1 MKFSCEQCQTKYNL
15 PDDRVRGKVLKIRCK
30 KCGCQITVSQG
41 GVRTAKGEGES
52 EDATMVGSRASVG
65 LLSSGGGG
73 GGHSGGDE
81 SEGGDSTM
89 IGGMADFFSK
99 LGGPTQQAPDE
110 WHLSLDGNVVDP
122 MPLAELA
129 QRVLSEQGT
138 PGRDIFV
145 WREGQSDWLPPD
157 SIDEVRAAVDKAR
170 KNPQPVK
177 AKPAPAPKPA
187 DDEDEGGD
195 KTQMGSLD
203 FAALG
208 LGDAKASWED
218 PETKVEPPKSGA
230 KSEPAKAAAKDAGK
244 DAKGAGKDT
253 APKGV
258 LGKAAAKDA
267 EPAKSATNSKDG
279 IKAEPL
285 KSATNSKDG
294 IKAEPLKSATNS
306 KDGIKAEPL
315 KSATNSK
322 DGIKAEPAKSAAKDA
337 VKPDVKA
344 AAKDDADDLLE
355 DDALES
361 VDAIEMDIAMPAPPP
376 KGSRPAPPPKPP
388 AMKAPPVA
396 PAVAAPAVAT
406 PAAEPIASASPP
418 APAATPLGSEP
429 TIPASSAP
437 HIPSPSEWAQQQQ
450 SQSQQQSQP
459 QQAQPLQPQEQPQV
473 NPAPATAPGE
483 WPQPAADYGQAPTG
497 SPYGNLYGGS
507 PAQPDAAMNAQAA
520 AGFAPETPSAA
531 PEAKSKTPL
540 FAGIAVLVAVLAG
553 VGYFLTVGSSGG
565 KTAQVADAGQDAGAP
580 EKPKEE
586 PVKKP
591 EPPKITGITK
601 AEFDSLWSSGE
612 SAVKSCF
619 EKALKKQADLDGKE
633 LTVSVDVSDKA
644 KVGEIA
650 FSGADL
656 DDKAKKCIQKALKK
670 WKFPAKDKSP
680 YTAKF
685 PLKISK

>member
-52 EDATMVGSRASVG
+52 EDATMIGSRASVG
-65 LLSSGGGG
+65 LLGGSGG
-73 GGHSGGDE
+73 GGHSGGGGGDE

-129 QRVLSEQGT
+129 QRILSEQGT

-230 KSEPAKAAAKDAGK
+230 KSEPAKAAAKDA
-244 DAKGAGKDT
+244 KGAGKDT
-253 APKGV
+253 APKGA
-258 LGKAAAKDA
+258 LGKLAAKDA
-267 EPAKSATNSKDG
+267 EPAKSATNSKDGIKAEPLKSAANSKDG

-294 IKAEPLKSATNS
+294 IKAEPLKSAA
-306 KDGIKAEPL
+306 KEPVKPEAKA
-315 KSATNSK
+315 
-322 DGIKAEPAKSAAKDA
+322 AAKEP

-388 AMKAPPVA
+388 AMKAPPMA

-406 PAAEPIASASPP
+406 PAADPIAAVSPP
-418 APAATPLGSEP
+418 AQAAAPAATPLGSEP

-450 SQSQQQSQP
+450 QSQQPAQPAP
-459 QQAQPLQPQEQPQV
+459 QQLEQPQV

-507 PAQPDAAMNAQAA
+507 PAQPDAAMSAQPA
-520 AGFAPETPSAA
+520 AGFAAEPPSAA

-553 VGYFLTVGSSGG
+553 AGYFLTVGSSGG
-565 KTAQVADAGQDAGAP
+565 KTVQVVDAGQDAGAP

-591 EPPKITGITK
+591 DPPKITGITK

-612 SAVKSCF
+612 SAVKGCF
-619 EKALKKQADLDGKE
+619 EKALKKQADLEGKE

-650 FSGADL
+650 LSGADL

-670 WKFPAKDKSP
+670 WKFPAKDKSA